1 MTLAPTPRSRIRTAG
16 PREAA
21 RWLRATPATTAVALW
36 LVAAF
41 ALAGDL
47 LRIAVVADTHS
58 SPHPALAERLVAEI
72 KKMGYASIINLRMPT
87 EQGAQPEAEEAAARA
102 ANIRYVAL
110 PFNTASPDPAVVAR
124 IEFARNPA
132 TTAAVITTWTASEIT
147 ARTIAFRQES
157 AVCDALPAGLRY
169 RLMLTVPQTGDDL
182 DICLAVGNVHRIQ

>member
-1 MTLAPTPRSRIRTAG
+1 MMAGHRPAHEALILSRGADFVHSWTIA
-16 PREAA
+16 
-21 RWLRATPATTAVALW
+21 
-36 LVAAF
+36 
-41 ALAGDL
+41 DL
-47 LRIAVVADTHS
+47 DPDL
-58 SPHPALAERLVAEI
+58 
-72 KKMGYASIINLRMPT
+72 
-87 EQGAQPEAEEAAARA
+87 
-102 ANIRYVAL
+102 
-110 PFNTASPDPAVVAR
+110 DPAVVAR